1 MVTPRAGF
9 SRGSHDCLKLFNHK
23 NRKYSNHV
31 ILYLMHLL
39 FESAHN
45 VTGDVT
51 TFTFRPEAPLMWTAG
66 QSIKLEVPGPY
77 GPLEHRFS
85 ISSAPHEGIVAITT
99 RLSGSS
105 Y

>member
-1 MVTPRAGF
+1 
-9 SRGSHDCLKLFNHK
+9 
-23 NRKYSNHV
+23 
-31 ILYLMHLL
+31 
-39 FESAHN
+39 
-45 VTGDVT
+45 
-51 TFTFRPEAPLMWTAG
+51 MWTAG

-105 Y
+105 YKNSLAALRYTPTG